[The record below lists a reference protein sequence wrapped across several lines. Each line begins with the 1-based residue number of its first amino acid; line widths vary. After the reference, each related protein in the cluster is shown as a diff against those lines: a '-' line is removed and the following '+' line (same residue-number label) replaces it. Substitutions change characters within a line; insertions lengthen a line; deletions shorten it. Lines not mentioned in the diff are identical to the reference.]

1 MNEPADYLEFMR
13 QSAERIAHARP
24 TAVNLMH
31 MVDAAMEIVEE
42 EAVSGSSPVVIADK
56 LYEFTKQLIVED
68 EDANRK
74 MGEKDRAC
82 SPIAMPVVW
91 QRRSSEPRLA

>member
-1 MNEPADYLEFMR
+1 MTNKEASLDEMNEPADYLEFMR
-13 QSAERIAHARP
+13 QAAERIAHARP

-56 LYEFTKQLIVED
+56 LYE
-68 EDANRK
+68 
-74 MGEKDRAC
+74 
-82 SPIAMPVVW
+82 SP
-91 QRRSSEPRLA
+91 SS